1 MEWQVYRDSCKQHLA
16 DVVLQYVDCAE
27 TIVLTWGTMGISL
40 EREVHSSYCW
50 AGHQLPSPQSQ
61 EAIKRGRDR
70 QREAGGCDEATG
82 IEVE

>member
-40 EREVHSSYCW
+40 EREVHSIT
-50 AGHQLPSPQSQ
+50 AGQVTSCRLHSL
-61 EAIKRGRDR
+61 KRL
-70 QREAGGCDEATG
+70 
-82 IEVE
+82 